1 MGDAAK
7 NSLALFT
14 PLLQNQYSPSY
25 YYVGVESIS
34 VGDQLVSIPAS
45 AFQINVKGTGG
56 VYLHSGTTI
65 THLQLAAFTAIL
77 EELSMGPSEYDN
89 DDFTHDSGVNLW
101 MFVNET
107 KLTYCLAMDSS
118 NDFSVID
125 NFQQQNNLIVTDVAN
140 TQVGFLAT
148 DCSTF

>member
-1 MGDAAK
+1 
-7 NSLALFT
+7 
-14 PLLQNQYSPSY
+14 
-25 YYVGVESIS
+25 
-34 VGDQLVSIPAS
+34 
-45 AFQINVKGTGG
+45 
-56 VYLHSGTTI
+56 
-65 THLQLAAFTAIL
+65 
-77 EELSMGPSEYDN
+77 
-89 DDFTHDSGVNLW
+89 

>member
-89 DDFTHDSGVNLW
+89 DDFTHG
-101 MFVNET
+101 
-107 KLTYCLAMDSS
+107 
-118 NDFSVID
+118 I
-125 NFQQQNNLIVTDVAN
+125 
-140 TQVGFLAT
+140 
-148 DCSTF
+148 